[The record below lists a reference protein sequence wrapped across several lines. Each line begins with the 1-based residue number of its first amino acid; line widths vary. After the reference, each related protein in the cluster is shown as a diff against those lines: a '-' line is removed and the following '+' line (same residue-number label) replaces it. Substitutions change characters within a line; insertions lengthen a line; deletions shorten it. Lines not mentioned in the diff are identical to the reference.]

1 MTTLKTILAGPLA
14 PDHVA
19 DLSNNL
25 VVVLHQIYNGKAL
38 TTADEN
44 TLHKFRVRVSAF
56 LKSNDSRERWCG
68 AFLALAAVQNSW
80 ECLKNHGATWLGLLI
95 HILELP
101 EAPATWEMAL
111 RASAEMLTLVSQKA
125 ELTREIATSRI
136 APFSKAALAI
146 LESPENCSSATAAVF
161 VSELQRVNVAHP
173 VGFRPHSKRFQTVL
187 IRLIATSS
195 DSKLVEKAC
204 DALTV
209 AHYSASNFGE
219 AAEWRE
225 GCVSTISDIHNAI
238 NALLEGRTDDA
249 IASVEQTKSWGFET
263 KTGSSPADIYASAK
277 AIENLYTLLTAFV
290 SQPTAVPVKIP
301 VGRIIPLFNRATS
314 LAQIHFKAHVPQ
326 VEQGLVRSTFERI
339 NIAAMKSLAALVDTV
354 GANISAYVEDLLE
367 TVDMIPSDNSAVTLA
382 ALDLLTT
389 IFNNVGYIAAGSSV
403 QEYVEKAVSKAL
415 ALITPGTN
423 VTKASQT
430 EIPDYISQ
438 SHLFESPISQ
448 ITQQTVYTFLEATML
463 VCDLSGRCRGHIDRT
478 ILLSKHAARR
488 SAAVTSALNP
498 SMASKHSI
506 LAMVQQQYPRDASI
520 SQFVHPRL
528 PPLTTERRYLP
539 VSVSLGEEE
548 ELDEDMEVEE
558 EEETNGTKFTS
569 AASSAAVSTPVAPA
583 TSNTLESTTFSE
595 PVVVDAPFEPLP
607 EKVSEPVQAIERPT
621 EIEPTTE
628 FEQIEE
634 DEVAENQ
641 VDDSDEEM
649 GSDFEMPALDVG
661 DSDDDE

>member
-25 VVVLHQIYNGKAL
+25 VVVLHQIYNANAL

-56 LKSNDSRERWCG
+56 LKSNDSRQRWCG
-68 AFLALAAVQNSW
+68 AFLALAAAQNSW
-80 ECLKNHGATWLGLLI
+80 ECLKNHGATWLGMLV

-111 RASAEMLTLVSQKA
+111 RASAEMLTLVSQKP

-146 LESPENCSSATAAVF
+146 LESPECSAATAAVF
-161 VSELQRVNVAHP
+161 VTELQRVNVAHP
-173 VGFRPHSKRFQTVL
+173 VGFRPHSKRFQTAL
-187 IRLIATSS
+187 IKLIATSP

-225 GCVSTISDIHNAI
+225 GCISTISDIHSAI

-249 IASVEQTKSWGFET
+249 LASVEQTKSWGFEA
-263 KTGSSPADIYASAK
+263 KSGSSPADIYASAK
-277 AIENLYTLLTAFV
+277 AIENLYILLTAFV

-301 VGRIIPLFNRATS
+301 MGRIIPLFNRATS

-326 VEQGLVRSTFERI
+326 VEQNLVRSTFERI
-339 NIAAMKSLAALVDTV
+339 NIAAMQSLAALIETV
-354 GANISAYVEDLLE
+354 GSNISAYVEDLLE
-367 TVDMIPSDNSAVTLA
+367 TVDMIPADNSAVTLA
-382 ALDLLTT
+382 ALELLTT
-389 IFNNVGYIAAGSSV
+389 IFNNVGYIAAGSAV

-415 ALITPGTN
+415 VLITPGTN
-423 VTKASQT
+423 VSQASQT
-430 EIPDYISQ
+430 EIPDYIAR

-448 ITQQTVYTFLEATML
+448 KTQQTVYTFLEATML
-463 VCDLSGRCRGHIDRT
+463 VCDLSGRCRGLIDRT
-478 ILLSKHAARR
+478 LLLSKHAARR
-488 SAAVTSALNP
+488 SAAITSALNP

-528 PPLTTERRYLP
+528 PPLTTERRFLP
-539 VSVSLGEEE
+539 VSASLGEEE
-548 ELDEDMEVEE
+548 ELDEDMEIEVEQE
-558 EEETNGTKFTS
+558 EKINDTKSVPF
-569 AASSAAVSTPVAPA
+569 SSTEDTFPAA
-583 TSNTLESTTFSE
+583 TSTAYRE
-595 PVVVDAPFEPLP
+595 PVVVDAPFKARP
-607 EKVSEPVQAIERPT
+607 ETVIAEPVQAIERPA
-621 EIEPTTE
+621 EIAAPTTE
-628 FEQIEE
+628 FEEIEE
-634 DEVAENQ
+634 EEVAENQ
-641 VDDSDEEM
+641 VGEDSDEEM